1 MKLVFFGTS
10 VFAVPI
16 LERLSPFVSLAVTQP
31 DRPSGRG
38 LTLNPSPIKQCAEA
52 LGVPVIDPKKI
63 RTPEF
68 EAALRAEGADAFVVA
83 AYGRILPTNILDIP
97 PHGCLNLHGSI
108 LPAYRGAAPIQRCLE
123 NGDRVTGVTL
133 MHMDEGMDTGDM
145 IAVVETKIGDDEVY
159 GALQDRLATLAADLA
174 EAWIPRVVA
183 GRANRIHQ
191 LEAKATHAA
200 KVEKGEAELLWTEP
214 AQVNH
219 NRFRA
224 FTPSPG
230 AFFRKEESVVR
241 VSSIRLS
248 EQSGIP
254 GTVLALKPNL
264 CVACYEGSLVLLEL
278 RPEGRKLMSG
288 SDWANGARLQIGDS
302 LITRK

>member
-16 LERLSPFVSLAVTQP
+16 LERLSPSVSLAVTQP

-38 LTLNPSPIKQCAEA
+38 LTLNPSPVKQCAVA

-63 RTPEF
+63 RTPDF
-68 EAALRAEGADAFVVA
+68 EAELRAIGADAFVVA
-83 AYGRILPTNILDIP
+83 AYGRILPANILDIP

-159 GALQDRLATLAADLA
+159 GALQDRLAVLAAELA
-174 EAWIPRVVA
+174 EAWVPRVVA
-183 GRANRIHQ
+183 GKAMRIHQ
-191 LEAKATHAA
+191 LEKNATHAA
-200 KVEKGEAELLWTEP
+200 KVEKGEAELRWTDS
-214 AQVNH
+214 AVVNY

-230 AFFRKEESVVR
+230 PYLRTQEGVVR
-241 VSSIRLS
+241 VSSMRLA
-248 EQSGIP
+248 EQSASP
-254 GTVLALKPNL
+254 GTILALRPNL
-264 CVACYEGSLVLLEL
+264 CIACLDGSVELLEV
-278 RPEGRKLMSG
+278 RPEGRKLMAG
-288 SDWANGARLQIGDS
+288 SDWANGARLRIGDS
-302 LITRK
+302 LAAST

>member
-16 LERLSPFVSLAVTQP
+16 LERLSPYVSLAVTQP

-38 LTLNPSPIKQCAEA
+38 LSLNPSPVKQCAVA

-63 RTPEF
+63 RTPDF
-68 EAALRAEGADAFVVA
+68 EAELRALGADAFVVA
-83 AYGRILPTNILDIP
+83 AYGRILPANILDIP
-97 PHGCLNLHGSI
+97 PYGCLNLHGSI

-159 GALQDRLATLAADLA
+159 GALQDRLAVLAAELA
-174 EAWIPRVVA
+174 EAWVPRVVA
-183 GRANRIHQ
+183 GNAMRIHQ
-191 LEAKATHAA
+191 LEMNATHAA
-200 KVEKGEAELLWTEP
+200 KIEKGEAELKWTDS
-214 AQVNH
+214 AHVNH

-230 AFFRKEESVVR
+230 PYFRTQDGVVR
-241 VSSIRLS
+241 VSSMRLAD
-248 EQSGIP
+248 QSGSP
-254 GTVLALKPNL
+254 GTILALRPNL
-264 CVACYEGSLVLLEL
+264 CIACLDGSVELLDV

-288 SDWANGARLQIGDS
+288 SDWANGARLRIGDS
-302 LITRK
+302 LAASI